1 MTDREFLKNLYKKY
15 YKIEYTQTETCPNSS
30 WSYGNYDDVFND
42 GIALGEHYIAEEIKK
57 YIDQKELDEAI
68 ERHVIKSAEI
78 VKNIPIENRTILHPN
93 ETKDNN
99 NV

>member
-1 MTDREFLKNLYKKY
+1 MTDIEFLKNLLKKY
-15 YKIEYTQTETCPNSS
+15 IDQK
-30 WSYGNYDDVFND
+30 D
-42 GIALGEHYIAEEIKK
+42 IAEEIKK